1 MKRLLLLL
9 LAALLLLPACTAEPR
24 MEDEFLFYYR
34 AEENAEGV
42 LCAERAELDVS
53 GVSLAQLM
61 EKYLRGPRAKNLL
74 PAVPADW
81 QLLSAELEADTAV
94 LAFDA
99 PVPDHPAI
107 ETSLARAAIARTL
120 LQLETV
126 QKVTISL
133 SGSGETV
140 TLTAKDILYT
150 DTSQQTQQEQ
160 IVLYFPDDAG
170 RYLRRETVLVDAMD
184 AAQKPEFILRRLL
197 SANEGEAN
205 PSGIPSGTVLLD
217 VSVENGICTANFSS
231 QFVTGMTEGFLA
243 TRLALYAI
251 VDSLT
256 ELPQVHSVDLW
267 VSGAPLDS
275 LGLLDLSAGI
285 RRDESLIAAQE
296 SSETLDV
303 TIYPAAAEAALLVP
317 VQRRIAVSPETVAAQ
332 TVLETLITFEG
343 GNGIRSFVP
352 AGTKILS
359 VKLEND
365 ICTVDLTREFLDGC
379 LSLRQEELAVRSV
392 IATLTA
398 MDGIRSVE
406 LLVEGIQ
413 PQYQNAGLSQLHR
426 AQAAWFAE

>member
-160 IVLYFPDDAG
+160 
-170 RYLRRETVLVDAMD
+170 
-184 AAQKPEFILRRLL
+184 Q
-197 SANEGEAN
+197 
-205 PSGIPSGTVLLD
+205 
-217 VSVENGICTANFSS
+217 
-231 QFVTGMTEGFLA
+231 
-243 TRLALYAI
+243 
-251 VDSLT
+251 
-256 ELPQVHSVDLW
+256 
-267 VSGAPLDS
+267 
-275 LGLLDLSAGI
+275 
-285 RRDESLIAAQE
+285 
-296 SSETLDV
+296 
-303 TIYPAAAEAALLVP
+303 
-317 VQRRIAVSPETVAAQ
+317 
-332 TVLETLITFEG
+332 
-343 GNGIRSFVP
+343 
-352 AGTKILS
+352 
-359 VKLEND
+359 KLEGKEQWPQLQEQLLQEHLPVG
-365 ICTVDLTREFLDGC
+365 TE
-379 LSLRQEELAVRSV
+379 RQLA
-392 IATLTA
+392 AFHQL
-398 MDGIRSVE
+398 E
-406 LLVEGIQ
+406 Q
-413 PQYQNAGLSQLHR
+413 QQY
-426 AQAAWFAE
+426 